1 MLLRRVARSLFASWF
16 VTEGLGVVRHPAP
29 HAADAS
35 AALSAWRARLPEAA
49 IDVVPGGLLRRELT
63 DRQLTTAV
71 QLHGAALAGAGVL
84 LALGKAPR
92 TAALLLAAL
101 TAPLVVVNL
110 PDKRA
115 DAGDRVLRQQ
125 RRDRLVR
132 ALSFAAGAVIVAADR
147 EGRPGI
153 TWRVQHA
160 LEERAA
166 SDDE

>member
-16 VTEGLGVVRHPAP
+16 ISEGLGVVRHPAP

-35 AALSAWRARLPEAA
+35 AALTAWRARLPEAA
-49 IDVVPGGLLRRELT
+49 IDVVPGGVLRRELT

-92 TAALLLAAL
+92 TAALALAAL

-115 DAGDRVLRQQ
+115 DAGDRVLRRQ

-132 ALSFAAGAVIVAADR
+132 ALAFAAGAVLVAADR

-153 TWRVQHA
+153 GWRVQHA

-166 SDDE
+166 TSTD

>member
-1 MLLRRVARSLFASWF
+1 MLLRRVARPLFASWF
-16 VTEGLGVVRHPAP
+16 VSEGLGVVRHPAP
-29 HAADAS
+29 HAADAA
-35 AALSAWRARLPEAA
+35 AALTAWRARLPEAA
-49 IDVVPGGLLRRELT
+49 IDVVPGGVLRRELT

-71 QLHGAALAGAGVL
+71 QLHGATLAGAGVL

-92 TAALLLAAL
+92 TAALVLAAL

-115 DAGDRVLRQQ
+115 DAGDRVLRRQ

-132 ALSFAAGAVIVAADR
+132 ALAFCAGAVLVAADH

-153 TWRVQHA
+153 GWRVHHA

-166 SDDE
+166 TSAD